1 MLPSRLWRQYGDNFS
16 WQSRKVASITKTIC
30 VQKDGVYRLCSFA
43 SIVKKTVASRLRR
56 CWAEPAVRAR
66 LHDGLFDILGLW
78 TCLPK
83 SPLRHR
89 AEESSSLPYVRRRLS
104 HSHLGPAWCGTTWII
119 GIVYVEI
126 FFFFLRL
133 WFFLHCFRRRWYYVN
148 RLCYFGAYLTRVG
161 WWCYTQKG
169 KETMSMRW
177 AILVV

>member
-16 WQSRKVASITKTIC
+16 WQSRKVASITNTIC

-126 FFFFLRL
+126 FFFFCACDSFYTASDVVDTMWIACATLVHIWL
-133 WFFLHCFRRRWYYVN
+133 GW
-148 RLCYFGAYLTRVG
+148 VG
-161 WWCYTQKG
+161 DVIHK
-169 KETMSMRW
+169 KEKKPCQCDGQF
-177 AILVV
+177 